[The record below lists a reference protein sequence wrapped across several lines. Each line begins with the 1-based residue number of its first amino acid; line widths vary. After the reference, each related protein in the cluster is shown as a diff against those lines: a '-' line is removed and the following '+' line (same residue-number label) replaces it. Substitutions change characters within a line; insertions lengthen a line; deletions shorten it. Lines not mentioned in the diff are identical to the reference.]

1 MPTSD
6 ESPRIAFHPVDA
18 EALAGEGR
26 ALTELVAELGAEQ
39 VVDDVP
45 HLPVD
50 GWRVLHRYSPDSVV
64 VGAPVAAG
72 SESLWWLGQLQHA
85 YLDQEP
91 DGPPAAPRA
100 VLMMDPVPHPVR
112 PSRAERRRALEL
124 RWPTDGFPSSI
135 EIVNR
140 GSAPVELSSSE
151 LVVLGVV
158 TEPGTAEFSFG
169 YSDYG
174 MLGET
179 VTVPSGGSRV
189 VPVRV
194 ITASGAA
201 LVPGSFELHPVLVD
215 SGLRGA
221 AVPLAVTT
229 ELIVRLR
236 G

>member
-1 MPTSD
+1 VPTSD
-6 ESPRIAFHPVDA
+6 ESPRIAFHSVDT

-39 VVDDVP
+39 VVDGAE

-64 VGAPVAAG
+64 VGAPMAAG
-72 SESLWWLGQLQHA
+72 GESVWWLGQLQHA

-91 DGPPAAPRA
+91 DGSPAAPRA
-100 VLMMDPVPHPVR
+100 VLMMDLVPHPVR
-112 PSRAERRRALEL
+112 PSRAERRRTLEL
-124 RWPTDGFPSSI
+124 RWPTDGFPASI

-151 LVVLGVV
+151 LVVVGVV

-221 AVPLAVTT
+221 AVPLELTA